1 MLTFTSTYNLH
12 KCTHRLLCTSMTP
25 ELAWENLYGKFGE
38 ARVKDI
44 QKLITRIGTH
54 VNKEHRDLID
64 VETVTVKTDTVVK
77 GYTGR
82 LCIFPS
88 EDDDVI
94 HIIVGGKNNTRGR
107 YFETLSLAELWE
119 HDFDS
124 TECKT
129 HINPNVMMITKEA
142 DVMEKLQQRKK
153 KRKKS
158 AEGGKATKKAKKAKK
173 AEAAEAEA
181 DPEEEAEEAEE
192 EAAEAAEAAEAEEE
206 AADDSDNDYE
216 MVTPAKKSPAKKSP
230 AKKSPAKKTTA
241 DTPDK
246 TPAKT
251 PDKTPKK
258 KSKATD
264 TTAEK
269 KRGPGR
275 PKKVEK
281 VSEEEKVSDD
291 EYDKALEVNVK
302 LALRRGEPIT
312 ASGKRGAVSYE
323 DMFKNTKI
331 LTHGLDSD
339 GNMVRVEGVA
349 EFNKN
354 TKSFDVY
361 WETEDEPA
369 LTNLSK
375 RDMNALVT
383 NSKQLDYG
391 GLIESY
397 IGHTVVTKHS
407 LWTKELM
414 VCVTDKQSV
423 PMIIQY
429 DAPTINASHNKLGDS
444 LMINGAIAPE
454 SLTETLQLEL
464 VAYDEESAYIKYGTG
479 YVEDSVVRVET
490 SFTKMSRAEYE
501 KLDAAYNLDA
511 IAVGENWPVWYKKYH
526 VCERYSSEFLDYVRQ
541 YEKYN

>member
-1 MLTFTSTYNLH
+1 MTS
-12 KCTHRLLCTSMTP
+12 
-25 ELAWENLYGKFGE
+25 ELWENLYGKFGE

-54 VNKEHRDLID
+54 VNREHRDLLE
-64 VETVTVKTDTVVK
+64 VETVTAKTDTVVK
-77 GYTGR
+77 SYIGR

-94 HIIVGGKNNTRGR
+94 HIIIGGKNNAQGR
-107 YFETLSLAELWE
+107 YFETKSLSELWQHKFE
-119 HDFDS
+119 VKK
-124 TECKT
+124 CKT
-129 HINPNVMMITKEA
+129 YINSNVMMITNEADVITNEA
-142 DVMEKLQQRKK
+142 DVMVKLQQRKK

-158 AEGGKATKKAKKAKK
+158 AEGKATKKAKKA
-173 AEAAEAEA
+173 EA
-181 DPEEEAEEAEE
+181 DPEEEVEEAETETE
-192 EAAEAAEAAEAEEE
+192 EAETETEEAEDPEEE
-206 AADDSDNDYE
+206 AADDSE
-216 MVTPAKKSPAKKSP
+216 MVKSPVKKSPAKKSP

-246 TPAKT
+246 TP
-251 PDKTPKK
+251 KK
-258 KSKATD
+258 KTKPD

-281 VSEEEKVSDD
+281 VEVCDD
-291 EYDKALEVNVK
+291 KKDEDDNDKALEVNVK
-302 LALRRGEPIT
+302 LALRRREPIT

-331 LTHGLDSD
+331 LTHGTNTE
-339 GNMVRVEGVA
+339 GNMVRMVRVEGVA

-444 LMINGAIAPE
+444 LMINGDIAPE

-464 VAYDEESAYIKYGTG
+464 GAYDEESAYIKYGTG
-479 YVEDSVVRVET
+479 YVEDSVVKVET

-501 KLDAAYNLDA
+501 ELDAAYNLDA
-511 IAVGENWPVWYKKYH
+511 IAVGENWPLWYKKYH
-526 VCERYSSEFLDYVRQ
+526 VCERYSSEFLEYVRQ